1 MFATYLPCWQK
12 IFVEQLGSFVAGNIL
27 YMIGEGLLFLY
38 ILLPNNY
45 SKTLWLQWMLLLRL
59 WILWVGNL
67 DRTQRGQLVSVPQSL
82 RPYLG
87 TRKDWGWLGGR
98 GQNPSKAL
106 LTGMLVINAGCQRGP
121 QLLTWDCWP
130 ECTYVATWVSSQHGS
145 EIPRGLRGSSL
156 VTWPQKSHHVTCA
169 IVRNPPRFSWG
180 EPGPQL
186 ATGGMP
192 NHVGWETL
200 M

>member
-1 MFATYLPCWQK
+1 
-12 IFVEQLGSFVAGNIL
+12 
-27 YMIGEGLLFLY
+27 
-38 ILLPNNY
+38 
-45 SKTLWLQWMLLLRL
+45 MLLLCL

-87 TRKDWGWLGGR
+87 TCEDWGWLSGR
-98 GQNPSKAL
+98 GQKPSKGL

-130 ECTYVATWVSSQHGS
+130 ECTYVAAWVSSQHGS

-180 EPGPQL
+180 GTWAPAGHGRHAKSCWMGNTDVVIFRPCNL
-186 ATGGMP
+186 SRGLSWRT
-192 NHVGWETL
+192 H
-200 M
+200 